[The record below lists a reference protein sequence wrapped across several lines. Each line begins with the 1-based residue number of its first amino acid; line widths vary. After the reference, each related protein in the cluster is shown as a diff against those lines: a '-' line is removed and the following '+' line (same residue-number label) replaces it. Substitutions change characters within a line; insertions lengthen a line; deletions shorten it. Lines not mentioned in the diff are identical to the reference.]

1 MTFSSYTT
9 KKINQIFL
17 EFGSSRNGLDEK
29 EVSLR
34 QKKYKRNE
42 IVTKKIHWWQILFRQ
57 FKSPFVYLLIFAS
70 LLAFVLKDNING
82 VMILIFVLITAGL
95 GFFQEYRSE
104 QALKFLK
111 QYIVSWAKVIRG
123 GKEKLIDSRDL
134 VCGDVVIV
142 EVGDIIPA
150 DLRFFEEENLVVD
163 EEALSGESAP
173 VKKNCQEQEK
183 AAEEIYQAQNIGFC
197 GTKVVGG
204 FAKGIVLATGLMTVF
219 GRMAK
224 LTTETRHISTFEKE
238 IIKFSKFILR
248 LILITLILV
257 FFTNLL
263 IKGREANFVELL
275 IFAIALAV
283 SVIPEALP
291 LVTTVS
297 LSKGAMH
304 LAKKHVVIKRLSAIE
319 DLGSIEV
326 LCTDKTGTLTENI
339 LSVDQI
345 YALAPKKCLF
355 YATLGFSFLSGRKR
369 EPNNAFDLA
378 LYKKLTKE
386 ERNKLSEY
394 QRLKEMPFDPEKKRN
409 AVLIERNNQKEI
421 IVRGSPE
428 TILEFCEISKEEK
441 SKFLNLAAEEGKK
454 GKRSIAIAKKALK
467 DSSQFL
473 KETDYGLRFL
483 GLITFFDPLKKSA
496 RQAISSAKKLGVKI
510 KILTGDSRE
519 VAGAVAVRLGLIKDQ
534 NKVISGEELDKLPA
548 IKQHQVVNDLAVF
561 SRLSPTQKYKI
572 IKILQEKNEIGFLG
586 EGINDAP
593 ALKLANVAMVVQGGA
608 DIAQEASDI
617 VLLKKNLNVIIQ
629 AIRDGREVFANTTKY
644 IKATL
649 ISNFGNFYAIAFASL
664 LINFLPMLPLQ
675 LLLVNLLS
683 DFPMIAIAADLV
695 DERELKKPKNY
706 NVKEVILIATI
717 LGLISVIFDFIV
729 FALFYQKGP
738 SILQTNWFIA
748 SILTELVLI
757 FSVRSRFIFFKGRRP
772 SFSLSLLSIAAFL
785 VTLIIP
791 FTLFGQEIFKFIKP
805 QPFHLLIILFL
816 TAVYFICTEIVKLIY
831 YRIFNKVS
839 ISRS

>member
-17 EFGSSRNGLDEK
+17 EFETSKNGLDEK
-29 EVSLR
+29 ESFLR

-42 IVTKKIHWWQILFRQ
+42 IVTKKIHWRQILFRQ

-70 LLAFVLKDNING
+70 LLAFILKDNING

-104 QALKFLK
+104 QALRFLK
-111 QYIVSWAKVIRG
+111 QYIISRAKVVRE

-134 VCGDVVIV
+134 VCGDIVVI
-142 EVGDIIPA
+142 EAGDIIPA
-150 DLRFFEEENLVVD
+150 DLRFFEEENLIVD

-173 VKKNCQEQEK
+173 VKKSCQEQEK

-197 GTKVVGG
+197 GTKAVGG
-204 FAKGIVLATGLMTVF
+204 FAKGVVLATGLMTVF
-219 GRMAK
+219 GRTAK
-224 LTTETRHISTFEKE
+224 LTIETRHISTFEKE

-263 IKGREANFVELL
+263 IKGQEANFVELL

-319 DLGSIEV
+319 DLGSIGV

-345 YALAPKKCLF
+345 YASAPKECLF
-355 YATLGFSFLSGRKR
+355 YAALAFSFLSGRRR

-378 LYKKLTKE
+378 LYEKLTKE
-386 ERNKLSEY
+386 EKNKLNEY
-394 QRLKEMPFDPEKKRN
+394 QRLKEIPFDPEKKRN
-409 AVLIERNNQKEI
+409 AVLVERNNQKEI
-421 IVRGSPE
+421 IVRGAPE
-428 TILEFCEISKEEK
+428 VILDLCEIPKEEK
-441 SKFLNLAAEEGKK
+441 NKFLNLAAKEGKE
-454 GKRSIAIAKKALK
+454 GKRSIAIAKKEIENE
-467 DSSQFL
+467 QIL
-473 KETDYGLRFL
+473 KENGEGLVFL

-534 NKVISGEELDKLPA
+534 NKVISGGELDKLP
-548 IKQHQVVNDLAVF
+548 ILKQHQVVNDWAVF
-561 SRLSPTQKYKI
+561 SRLSPIQKYKI
-572 IKILQEKNEIGFLG
+572 IKILQEKNEVGFLG

-629 AIRDGREVFANTTKY
+629 AIRDGREVFTNTIKY

-664 LINFLPMLPLQ
+664 LIAFLPMLPLQ
-675 LLLVNLLS
+675 ILLVNLLS
-683 DFPMIAIAADLV
+683 DFPMIAIATDLV

-717 LGLISVIFDFIV
+717 LGLVSVIFDFIV
-729 FALFYQKGP
+729 FALFYQKGAA
-738 SILQTNWFIA
+738 ILQTNWFIV

-757 FSVRSRFIFFKGRRP
+757 FSVRSRFIFFRGKRP

-785 VTLIIP
+785 ATLIIP

-805 QPFHLLIILFL
+805 QPFHLLIILL
-816 TAVYFICTEIVKLIY
+816 LIAVYFICTEIVKLIY

-839 ISRS
+839 VSRS